1 MSKKQFF
8 CVLLAA
14 TCFVFSGV
22 MINTVRAETAPLEVT
37 DAQAIDQGLKS
48 LIGKGVTLRLRG
60 GEEMSGVLEAV
71 GPTAVRLGQ
80 LTGKEFFSAI
90 IRIEEIA
97 GVVYRAK

>member
-1 MSKKQFF
+1 MSKKQILGVFLVAA
-8 CVLLAA
+8 CLL
-14 TCFVFSGV
+14 CSGA
-22 MINTVRAETAPLEVT
+22 ITSPVRAETTPLEVS
-37 DAQAIDQGLKS
+37 DAQAIDQSLKA